1 MDEPPFDLQGY
12 NPPIS
17 LWQLVEQHVP
27 KHEQDEIKNLLGE
40 SMVDQSLELHQEID
54 VLLEIWRDYRD
65 ETNDNQRVKLPE
77 PPGLRDRL
85 IQEINFFVENIREK
99 AKNNGV
105 NPERLLE
112 AKHNAE
118 IIDYAMDTARSGSR
132 CRSRPGTARSRD
144 GSETPMI
151 MTPTGSDRMS
161 AASTLSEEIDSMND
175 KLNFLQFDEVVQDL
189 RCTLEEETRTLL
201 KDIKFLQDCLD
212 DEATYRAEVQ
222 GTFSREP
229 TIADLQQ
236 ERSKMEKSL
245 LVDGLPRRTPQ
256 VKSAFAPQ
264 AARRA
269 LPIAQDVRS
278 PSIGTTVSEVPGSLG
293 SPNSPKGTRTDQSL
307 LKTKD
312 GGYSANKKLETSP
325 GSRQGPMKASHS
337 VLKVDS
343 VTDKGDNTV
352 STDKHYCA
360 DPREGSAKSA
370 TGRMKVRHR
379 ELSPARAKL
388 VSVDMASGNIT
399 DLSPSTNMLPTPP
412 SSAKSQRPTSAQRF
426 RRMVLDCRD
435 T

>member
-85 IQEINFFVENIREK
+85 VQEINFFAENIREK
-99 AKNNGV
+99 AKNNGL
-105 NPERLLE
+105 NPDRLLE
-112 AKHNAE
+112 AKHCTE
-118 IIDYAMDTARSGSR
+118 IIEYAMDTARSGSR
-132 CRSRPGTARSRD
+132 CMSRPGTARSRD

-151 MTPTGSDRMS
+151 VTPTGSDRIS

-175 KLNFLQFDEVVQDL
+175 KLNFLHFDEVVQHL
-189 RCTLEEETRTLL
+189 RSTLEEETRMLL
-201 KDIKFLQDCLD
+201 KDIKFLQDCLE

-245 LVDGLPRRTPQ
+245 LVDGMPKKLPQ
-256 VKSAFAPQ
+256 VKAPFAPQ
-264 AARRA
+264 AFRRP
-269 LPIAQDVRS
+269 LPVATDTRS
-278 PSIGTTVSEVPGSLG
+278 PSAGVTVPDETASPG
-293 SPNSPKGTRTDQSL
+293 SPKGTRTDHSH
-307 LKTKD
+307 LKTRD
-312 GGYSANKKLETSP
+312 GGYSANKKLETSS
-325 GSRQGPMKASHS
+325 GTRQGPMKASHT
-337 VLKVDS
+337 LRMTEN
-343 VTDKGDNTV
+343 VTDKTDNLVPTEKRY
-352 STDKHYCA
+352 SSDS
-360 DPREGSAKSA
+360 RESSAKSA
-370 TGRMKVRHR
+370 GGRVKMRHR
-379 ELSPARAKL
+379 DLSPARAKL

-399 DLSPSTNMLPTPP
+399 DLSPNTNMLPTPP

>member
-85 IQEINFFVENIREK
+85 IQEINFFVENIRDK

-105 NPERLLE
+105 NPDRLLE
-112 AKHNAE
+112 ARHNTE

-151 MTPTGSDRMS
+151 VTPTGSDRIS

-175 KLNFLQFDEVVQDL
+175 KLNFLHFDEVVQHL
-189 RCTLEEETRTLL
+189 RSTLEEETRMLL
-201 KDIKFLQDCLD
+201 KDIKFLQECLE

-245 LVDGLPRRTPQ
+245 LVDGVPKKPPQ
-256 VKSAFAPQ
+256 VRAPFAPQ
-264 AARRA
+264 AIRRP
-269 LPIAQDVRS
+269 LPVAQDARS
-278 PSIGTTVSEVPGSLG
+278 PPVGVTVPDVTSPG

-312 GGYSANKKLETSP
+312 GGYSASKKTSP
-325 GSRQGPMKASHS
+325 GTRQGPMKASHMIMMT
-337 VLKVDS
+337 DN
-343 VTDKGDNTV
+343 VTDKGDNAV
-352 STDKHYCA
+352 STD
-360 DPREGSAKSA
+360 E
-370 TGRMKVRHR
+370 
-379 ELSPARAKL
+379 
-388 VSVDMASGNIT
+388 NF
-399 DLSPSTNMLPTPP
+399 STN
-412 SSAKSQRPTSAQRF
+412 SRENSA
-426 RRMVLDCRD
+426 
-435 T
+435 